1 MAGERPTSLQAA
13 ARLVGHD
20 VKTVH
25 GDVQALLKAAV
36 LEKDP
41 AGQIMFPYDSV
52 HVDFV
57 VGRAA

>member
-1 MAGERPTSLQAA
+1 MNVRAA

-25 GDVQALLKAAV
+25 GDIQALLKEDV
-36 LEKDP
+36 LEKDEL
-41 AGQIMFPYDSV
+41 GRVVFPYDAV

-57 VGRAA
+57 IGKIA